1 MPLQAPVSRGIPEVS
16 GCGRQDR
23 TLTADERQIARASM
37 PHLPAE
43 QAEYQYM
50 LNRTRMD
57 RMKASGEIQVT
68 ANADGPD
75 RLL

>member
-1 MPLQAPVSRGIPEVS
+1 
-16 GCGRQDR
+16 
-23 TLTADERQIARASM
+23 M